1 MLDHVLGR
9 PSTKSRRLQ
18 VLAVLSFWSFYL
30 FKYAP
35 QPSHLPETTSNILK
49 EATEMDPPASA
60 PSPASSRAP

>member
-35 QPSHLPETTSNILK
+35 HPHLPETTSNTPI

-60 PSPASSRAP
+60 PSPASSQAR

>member
-30 FKYAP
+30 FRCVPIFNPIKNNP
-35 QPSHLPETTSNILK
+35 NSPP
-49 EATEMDPPASA
+49 EATRMDPPASA
-60 PSPASSRAP
+60 PSPASSQAP